1 DGDGNAAAADTDTSG
16 FFVGVDG
23 MVSDTVKLGV
33 LGGYSSTDLDVDA
46 RNANGSTE
54 SWHLGLYAGTEL
66 YGLIVKGGA
75 AYAWHEIDM
84 VRSVSF
90 PGFSD
95 TLVSEYDAGTGQ
107 VFGEVSYDLA
117 LATATIS
124 PFAGLAYVHHRTDR
138 FTETGGAAALTA
150 SGIDLDTWFSEIGV
164 RGSMLVGTDLS
175 LRGEAGWRHAF
186 EDTTTLEAFRFA
198 TSPAYLVKGVSI
210 DEDVGFIEVGADYRL
225 NEWATVGAAYE
236 GQYGRDTTSNSAR
249 ADLTFRF

>member
-1 DGDGNAAAADTDTSG
+1 
-16 FFVGVDG
+16 
-23 MVSDTVKLGV
+23 M
-33 LGGYSSTDLDVDA
+33 
-46 RNANGSTE
+46 
-54 SWHLGLYAGTEL
+54 
-66 YGLIVKGGA
+66 KGGA

-117 LATATIS
+117 LSTATIS

-164 RGSMLVGTDLS
+164 RGSMLIGTDLS

-198 TSPAYLVKGVSI
+198 TSPAYLVKGVAI

-225 NEWATVGAAYE
+225 NEWATVGTAYE
-236 GQYGRDTTSNSAR
+236 GQYGSDTTSNSAR